1 MRTTALLLA
10 LPLAACTPPPPPMP
24 LPGPYAPYGG
34 AAPSYVA
41 MAPPQQDA
49 NGKQFAAPP
58 YGQAALY
65 FVNPTGSGPVLNVL
79 VNGRDIGRLGTQTWM
94 RAEFA
99 PGDHLVRCIGGQS
112 SSALAVY
119 LAPGEIR
126 FIDIEMNPG
135 QPACSVVEA
144 PPAAGR
150 SAVLMGG
157 RAFQGQ

>member
-1 MRTTALLLA
+1 MRKTCLLGALL
-10 LPLAACTPPPPPMP
+10 LAACTPPPPPGP
-24 LPGPYAPYGG
+24 SGPYG
-34 AAPSYVA
+34 AAPSYVP
-41 MAPPQQDA
+41 MAPPGQDA

-58 YGQAALY
+58 YGMAALY
-65 FVNPTGSGPVLNVL
+65 FFNPSSAGPVLKVA
-79 VNGRDIGRLGTQTWM
+79 VNGLDIGRLGTQTWM

-99 PGDHLVRCIGGQS
+99 PGERTVRCWGADS
-112 SSALAVY
+112 SSALSIY

-126 FIDIEMNPG
+126 FFDIEMNPG

-144 PPAAGR
+144 SPENGR